1 MRLQRLCLEKIQIE
15 NHHLLHA
22 DAVDDIAFTIRD
34 IMVQKQ
40 NNDVLFKL
48 YQYTMLFTKHER
60 ERERESGWV
69 GGWGGGD
76 REYLPPPQAETASG
90 VEMVV

>member
-1 MRLQRLCLEKIQIE
+1 M
-15 NHHLLHA
+15 
-22 DAVDDIAFTIRD
+22 DDIAFTIRD

-60 ERERESGWV
+60 ERERERERVGGWV
-69 GGWGGGD
+69 GGGGI
-76 REYLPPPQAETASG
+76 REYLPPPQAKTASG